1 MSLPADEMARS
12 LRDLELVN
20 RTWGGSR
27 AVENHIL
34 PRMRAAGADRYVVLD
49 VGAGSGTVARR
60 LARRIE
66 AEGHRAIVVAVDLQ
80 WRHLAAGR
88 FSGGRRLPAL
98 AADAFTLPLADGAA
112 DWVVS
117 TLVFHHFSPDENRAL
132 LRELARVARRGFA
145 MLDLRRHLF
154 PWMFVF
160 VAGPLL
166 FESRVSVLD
175 GRTSVLQAY
184 TPDEARTIA
193 RSAVPDARVNR
204 VFPYRIL
211 ITGSRDTRDSEN
223 SRDSRD
229 SRGPDGSRDARGP
242 EDSRDLRE

>member
-1 MSLPADEMARS
+1 MSLLVPQRRPAHELLDDVDLPGDEMARS

-27 AVENHIL
+27 ALEDHIL
-34 PRMRAAGADRYVVLD
+34 PRMRTSAADRFVVLD

-60 LARRIE
+60 LAARI
-66 AEGHRAIVVAVDLQ
+66 AAAGHRATVIAVDLQ
-80 WRHLAAGR
+80 WRHLVAGR
-88 FSGGRRLPAL
+88 KSAGPRLPSL
-98 AADAFTLPLADGAA
+98 AANAFALPLADGGA

-154 PWMFVF
+154 PWMFVS
-160 VAGPLL
+160 VAGPLV
-166 FESRVSVLD
+166 FESRISVLD
-175 GRTSVLQAY
+175 GRMSVLQAY
-184 TPDEARTIA
+184 TPEEARAIA
-193 RSAVPDARVNR
+193 RGAVADARVDR

-211 ITGSRDTRDSEN
+211 ITGS
-223 SRDSRD
+223 
-229 SRGPDGSRDARGP
+229 GG
-242 EDSRDLRE
+242 